1 MKVRIERKWKKDG
14 YTVGRVYIDD
24 VFFCNSMEDKDRGL
38 RQDMSV
44 GEISRLKVDGV
55 TAIPTGKYKVSMT
68 YSPKY
73 KREMPH
79 VMNVKGF
86 TGIRIHSGNTAADSE
101 GCILLGNNNRVG
113 WISNSR
119 ETCKR
124 FEQMLINAG
133 ETCDLEIT

>member
-133 ETCDLEIT
+133 ETCDLEII